1 MNEKNMQRSFTL
13 KELAIKSTLKS
24 IEQSGFTVPVQQSYA
39 KEPKRSPELI
49 DPLDPEG
56 I

>member
-1 MNEKNMQRSFTL
+1 MQRSLTL

-24 IEQSGFTVPVQQSYA
+24 IEQNGFIVPVQQSYN
-39 KEPKRSPELI
+39 KEPTGNHELI
-49 DPLDPEG
+49 DPLDPQG